1 MTAITPRKADLE
13 AVSERLPEVVN
24 QFRRDA
30 RRGCGPSRAHRVRL
44 LRACDDPLRA
54 RGLQGFRSERQRVQ
68 ELRARTPTGEMRL
81 LRPHA
86 LSRSSDRPRLR
97 RNAQEFRAEPQ
108 T

>member
-44 LRACDDPLRA
+44 LRAGDDPLRA

-68 ELRARTPTGEMRL
+68 ELRARTPTWRNAAL
-81 LRPHA
+81 ATTCPQSILRPSA
-86 LSRSSDRPRLR
+86 T
-97 RNAQEFRAEPQ
+97 AQECPRPWN
-108 T
+108 